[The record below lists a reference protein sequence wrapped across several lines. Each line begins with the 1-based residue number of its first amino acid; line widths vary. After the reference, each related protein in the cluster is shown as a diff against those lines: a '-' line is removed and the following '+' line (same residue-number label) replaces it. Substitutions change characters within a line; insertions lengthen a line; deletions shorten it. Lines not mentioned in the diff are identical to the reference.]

1 MTILKY
7 IFHSSIFFIHKNY
20 YLNFISG
27 NVDVWHGYLDL
38 IMEGSDVVVDTL
50 DGDSEIFKDVE
61 SAVEVKQKH
70 FEMTDNSAGS
80 SLVQVAAETIV
91 YSFYYKQIHPD
102 HKNSLIPCIGVSN
115 IGLIFYFYD
124 SVNDV
129 LLGSTHFPLAS
140 SNPFELNLTTV
151 IALWFVLNHKYLCNG
166 FSFIEMKEVPKANF
180 VDVAKSKLDIYKNE
194 LKRGQV
200 GTRRGNTASL
210 DPLLIVNPKFT
221 LAPELE

>member
-1 MTILKY
+1 MLK
-7 IFHSSIFFIHKNY
+7 
-20 YLNFISG
+20 NFIVKKEIPSDIQMKLTLELLIRYLMNDEIQEALSQTKECSDETELTVLLAFHLFSQLSTSPYFIIDNRKANQPKVCPCRKRHGRIIYGDTSIG

-38 IMEGSDVVVDTL
+38 IMEGSDVIVDTL
-50 DGDSEIFKDVE
+50 DGESEIFKDVE

-129 LLGSTHFPLAS
+129 LLGSTHFHWHPQIL
-140 SNPFELNLTTV
+140 LN
-151 IALWFVLNHKYLCNG
+151 
-166 FSFIEMKEVPKANF
+166 
-180 VDVAKSKLDIYKNE
+180 
-194 LKRGQV
+194 
-200 GTRRGNTASL
+200 
-210 DPLLIVNPKFT
+210 
-221 LAPELE
+221 